1 MMRKFMCAASVAA
14 VLSACAT
21 PEVVQ
26 VDQVG
31 DSALTCEQLQA
42 AIADA
47 NRFEQQARQE
57 RGVTGT
63 NVAAAI
69 LFWPALAGTY
79 VNTEEAIDAAQA
91 RRDRLT
97 AIYRQKGCPG

>member
-1 MMRKFMCAASVAA
+1 MRMLGSTAFVT
-14 VLSACAT
+14 VILSGCAT

-31 DSALTCEQLQA
+31 DAAMSCQQLQA
-42 AIADA
+42 AIDDA
-47 NRFEQQARQE
+47 NRFEQQAREE

-79 VNTEEAIDAAQA
+79 VNTEEAIDAAKA
-91 RRDRLT
+91 RRERLT
-97 AIYRQKGCPG
+97 AIYRDKGCPG